1 MTRHDIRAHL
11 VPIGVLLWALTALLG
26 LATAAPGALPVQA
39 SVVVVYV
46 LLVAA
51 AIRWTVAIR
60 RDRAVS

>member
-26 LATAAPGALPVQA
+26 LATAVPALPVQVSIVA
-39 SVVVVYV
+39 VYV

-60 RDRAVS
+60 RSRVVTS